1 MARVSWHVEGRD
13 ARQNTR
19 GASFGV
25 PSESSLFAY
34 FKAAR
39 IAIPD
44 IPNPEDGE
52 WFLSNAVATISMV
65 VFELHNDEGERGL
78 VVVDRKAASIGF

>member
-1 MARVSWHVEGRD
+1 MARVSFHIEGRD
-13 ARQNTR
+13 ARRNTR

-25 PSESSLFAY
+25 PSDATLFAY

-39 IAIPD
+39 LAIPD

-52 WFLSNAVATISMV
+52 WYLSNVVATISMV
-65 VFELHNDEGERGL
+65 VFEMHNDNNERGL
-78 VVVDRKAASIGF
+78 VVVDRKAPSIAF